1 MFDVIVI
8 TAANEAQAAGYRE
21 QVSWRQLRADLESN
35 PPNPYARVFSFNIDP
50 VGLKVTVL

>member
-21 QVSWRQLRADLESN
+21 QVAWRRANEGRSVQET
-35 PPNPYARVFSFNIDP
+35 PHPRVPF
-50 VGLKVTVL
+50 GR